1 MSVLTEAYTLRNGTE
16 IPKIGFGTWLL
27 EEGDECYDAVADA
40 LRLGYRHIDTARAY
54 GNEASVGRAVRDSGI
69 PREQIYVTSKL
80 PAQAKAYDRALEQFE
95 ITMDQIGLDY
105 LDLYL
110 IHAPW
115 PWDEIG
121 KDCRLENQQ
130 IWKAMEEFLASG
142 RVKAIGVSNFETD
155 DLVSLLPACETLPM
169 VNQIKWF
176 IGLDPSA
183 TVATCADHGIVVEA
197 YSPFAH
203 GLIVN
208 HPEIGDIAAGYGVS
222 APQLCIR
229 YLLQHGAVVLPKA
242 TTTAHIAQNAELDF
256 EISDADLAVLDA
268 NARHRPARRRHGVPL
283 VVALRGHRASGR
295 SGGDPVRSRCGCPR
309 GRPGF
314 GSPRRSC
321 GRCCGCR
328 T

>member
-1 MSVLTEAYTLRNGTE
+1 MSVLTEAYTLRNGTQ
-16 IPKIGFGTWLL
+16 IPQVGFGTWLL

-69 PREQIYVTSKL
+69 PREQLYITSKL
-80 PAQAKAYDRALEQFE
+80 PAQAKAYDRALEEFE

-142 RVKAIGVSNFETD
+142 RIRAIGVSNFETD
-155 DLVSLLPACETLPM
+155 DLNSLLPACETLPM
-169 VNQIKWF
+169 VNQIRWF

-183 TVATCADHGIVVEA
+183 TVATCAENDIVVEA

-208 HPEIGDIAAGYGVS
+208 HPEIGDIAASYDVS

-229 YLLQHGAVVLPKA
+229 YLLQRGAVVLPKA

-256 EISDADLAVLDA
+256 AISDADLAVLDA
-268 NARHRPARRRHGVPL
+268 MRDTDKHDDAMEFRW
-283 VVALRGHRASGR
+283 S
-295 SGGDPVRSRCGCPR
+295 
-309 GRPGF
+309 
-314 GSPRRSC
+314 
-321 GRCCGCR
+321 
-328 T
+328 